1 MNKNIAVLGCG
12 WLGVPLAKKLIALGY
27 VVHGSTQTPS
37 KLSALKSEGIVPF
50 LIGLN
55 ETQTEGD
62 VKAFLKNCHVLI
74 INIPPRLKQ
83 HPRTSFVNK
92 IKSFLFHLDE
102 LINIKVIFVSST
114 SVFKDTPEISCY
126 DEFTK
131 PNGNLISGKQLAE
144 TETLLLSK
152 PHLNTKIIRFGGLFG
167 AGRHPARF
175 LSNRPLKNPNSPVNL
190 IHLEDCLALILKII
204 DFKGE
209 PFIFH
214 GIYPNHPKKMNYYSA
229 ICETKNIE
237 PPLATD
243 YPNVGK
249 IINSEI
255 TSKLLNFN
263 YKNNLFAT
271 Q

>member
-27 VVHGSTQTPS
+27 VVHGSTQTRS
-37 KLSALKSEGIVPF
+37 KLSALKSEGIVSF
-50 LIGLN
+50 LIKLN

-62 VKAFLKNCHVLI
+62 VQAFLKNCHVLI
-74 INIPPRLKQ
+74 INIPPGLKK
-83 HPRTSFVNK
+83 HPETSFVNK
-92 IKSFLFHLDE
+92 IKSFLFHLEE
-102 LINIKVIFVSST
+102 LTNFKVIFVSST
-114 SVFKDTPEISCY
+114 SVFEDTSDMSCY
-126 DEFTK
+126 DEHAKT
-131 PNGNLISGKQLAE
+131 NSNSSSGMQLAE